1 MGDTAR
7 YSTLHRFAELEKR
20 SRLVRKSVGYSL
32 LALFARCFSLSL
44 LYYVLVVVSMKL
56 RFSTSGLSLLWP
68 SNALLI
74 ATLVLTP
81 KRRWWVYLLSVIPAH
96 IAALSPYHLGFSW
109 LAYQIA
115 FNSIQA
121 IACALILQ
129 RFRPVILYFE
139 TLKEVLIFLG
149 VAVVVPGLANLVAIY
164 PVVKFSPSRA
174 ALLAHNS
181 SDGFL
186 SVWTSCWANNSASL
200 IVFVPVILVCV
211 TRGRDRIRSLSWRR
225 VGEGALL
232 TVLLTTLT
240 FLGYGGVRSV
250 GDALPF
256 VYLIPIPFLI
266 WAAVRFGPPGACLS
280 ITLFVCVSSWCA
292 YLGEGP
298 FLRSVS
304 IDRVTVLQMFWII
317 ISAPLLCLATVV
329 RERKV
334 AVEELRESEDKL
346 RLLLD
351 STAEAIYGIDLE
363 HRCTFCNLACLRTL
377 GYGRLDEVLG
387 KNMHNLIHHTRA
399 DGTSFPVEEC
409 GVHRVTRTGEGVHA
423 EDEMFWRANGTS
435 FPAEYWS
442 YPQRRGEEVV
452 GAVVAFVDITE
463 RKQAE
468 TALANVSRKLIE
480 AQEQERTRIGREL
493 HDDVTQRLA
502 MLAVEL
508 EQLQDNPSELRSRV
522 QELRKQTTEISND
535 VQALSHELH
544 SSKVEY
550 LGAVRGMKSWC
561 NEFSERRG
569 LQIEFQSPDAQI
581 PLPREIGLSLFR
593 VLQEALHNS
602 AKHSGVKRIE
612 VQLRE
617 DSGEVHLVVSD
628 LGRGFDV
635 GTAMQGR
642 GLGLASMQERVRLV
656 NGTIEIQSKPTGGTT
671 VHVCVSL
678 RLENAPQRVA
688 G

>member
-7 YSTLHRFAELEKR
+7 NSTLHRFAELEKR
-20 SRLVRKSVGYSL
+20 SRLVRKSDSYSL

-56 RFSTSGLSLLWP
+56 RFSASGLALLWP

-96 IAALSPYHLGFSW
+96 TAALSPYHLGLSW

-129 RFRPVILYFE
+129 RFRPAILYFE

-149 VAVVVPGLANLVAIY
+149 VSVVVPGLANLVAIY
-164 PVVKFSPSRA
+164 PVVKFSSRA
-174 ALLAHNS
+174 GLLAHNS

-186 SVWTSCWANNSASL
+186 AVWTSCWANNSASL

-211 TRGRDRIRSLSWRR
+211 TRGRDCIRSLSWRG
-225 VGEGALL
+225 VGEAALL

-240 FLGYGGVRSV
+240 FLMYGNVHSA
-250 GDALPF
+250 GDVLPF
-256 VYLIPIPFLI
+256 VYLIPVPFLI
-266 WAAVRFGPPGACLS
+266 WAAVRFGPAGACLS

-292 YLGEGP
+292 YLGQGP

-304 IDRVTVLQMFWII
+304 IDRVTVLQMAWII
-317 ISAPLLCLATVV
+317 ISAPLLCLAAVV
-329 RERKV
+329 RERRA

-351 STAEAIYGIDLE
+351 STAEAIYGIDLQ
-363 HRCTFCNLACLRTL
+363 HRCTFCNPACLRAL
-377 GYGRLDEVLG
+377 GYERVDEVLG

-423 EDEMFWRANGTS
+423 EDEMFWRANGTR
-435 FPAEYWS
+435 FPAESWS
-442 YPQRRGEEVV
+442 YPQRRGEEIV

-463 RKQAE
+463 RKLAE
-468 TALANVSRKLIE
+468 AALADVSRKLLD
-480 AQEQERTRIGREL
+480 AQEKERSRIGREL
-493 HDDVTQRLA
+493 HDDINQRLA

-508 EQLQDNPSELRSRV
+508 EQLQDNPSEVRSRV

-544 SSKVEY
+544 SSKLEY
-550 LGAVRGMKSWC
+550 LGAIRAMKSWC
-561 NEFSERRG
+561 KEFGERQG
-569 LQIEFQSPDAQI
+569 IQIEFKSTDVQTSVAP
-581 PLPREIGLSLFR
+581 EVGLCLFR
-593 VLQEALHNS
+593 VLQEALHN
-602 AKHSGVKRIE
+602 AVKHSGVKRIE
-612 VQLRE
+612 VQLRQ
-617 DSGEVHLVVSD
+617 DSGEIHLVISD
-628 LGRGFDV
+628 LGRGFDLE
-635 GTAMQGR
+635 TATQGR
-642 GLGLASMQERVRLV
+642 GLGLTSMQERVRLV
-656 NGTIEIQSKPTGGTT
+656 SGIVEIQSKPMGGTT
-671 VHVCVSL
+671 VHVRVPL
-678 RLENAPQRVA
+678 RSENDSQRAA

>member
-7 YSTLHRFAELEKR
+7 NSTLHGFAELEKR
-20 SRLVRKSVGYSL
+20 SRLVRKSVSYSL

-56 RFSTSGLSLLWP
+56 RFSTSGLSLVWP

-96 IAALSPYHLGFSW
+96 IAALSPYHLGLSW

-121 IACALILQ
+121 IACAVILQ
-129 RFRPVILYFE
+129 KFRPAILYFE

-149 VAVVVPGLANLVAIY
+149 VSVVVPGLANLVAVY
-164 PVVKFSPSRA
+164 PVVKFSSRA
-174 ALLAHNS
+174 GLLAHNS

-186 SVWTSCWANNSASL
+186 AVWTSCWANNSASL

-211 TRGRDRIRSLSWRR
+211 TRGRDCIRSVSWRG

-240 FLGYGGVRSV
+240 FLVYGNVHTV
-250 GDALPF
+250 GDALPT
-256 VYLIPIPFLI
+256 YLIPIPFLI
-266 WAAVRFGPPGACLS
+266 WAAVRFGPAGACLS

-292 YLGEGP
+292 YLGQGP

-304 IDRVTVLQMFWII
+304 IDRVTVLQMAWII
-317 ISAPLLCLATVV
+317 TAAPLLCLAAVV
-329 RERKV
+329 RERRV
-334 AVEELRESEDKL
+334 AVEQLRESEDKL

-363 HRCTFCNLACLRTL
+363 HRCTFCNPACLRTL
-377 GYGRLDEVLG
+377 GYKHVDEVLG

-399 DGTSFPVEEC
+399 NGTSFPVEKC

-423 EDEMFWRANGTS
+423 EDEMFWRANGTN
-435 FPAEYWS
+435 FPVEYWS
-442 YPQRRGEEVV
+442 YPQRRAEEVV

-463 RKQAE
+463 RKLAE
-468 TALANVSRKLIE
+468 AALANVSRRLIE
-480 AQEQERTRIGREL
+480 AQEQERTRIAREL
-493 HDDVTQRLA
+493 HDDINQRLA

-508 EQLQDNPSELRSRV
+508 EQVQNDPSEIQQRV
-522 QELRKQTTEISND
+522 SELRKQTTEISNG
-535 VQALSHELH
+535 VQALSHDLH
-544 SSKVEY
+544 SSQLEY
-550 LGAVRGMKSWC
+550 LGAVAGMKSWC
-561 NEFSERRG
+561 KEFGERQG
-569 LQIEFQSPDAQI
+569 MQIDCRQDVRSI
-581 PLPREIGLSLFR
+581 LPQEIGLCLFR
-593 VLQEALHNS
+593 VLQEALHNA

-612 VQLRE
+612 VQLHEESDEINLTIR
-617 DSGEVHLVVSD
+617 D
-628 LGRGFDV
+628 LGKGFDAEAAR
-635 GTAMQGR
+635 TGR
-642 GLGLASMQERVRLV
+642 GLGLTSMQERVRAV
-656 NGTIEIQSKPTGGTT
+656 NGKIAIESKPMGGTT
-671 VHVCVSL
+671 IHVRVPLSS
-678 RLENAPQRVA
+678 ENAFQRAA